1 MSVKLYVGNI
11 PWRATPDDLRDLFSA
26 YGTVEDAFIP
36 QDRESGRPRGFAFVT
51 MKEGAEQAI
60 ANLNE
65 TDFQGRTIRVNEA
78 QPPSGG
84 GGGGGFRRGGGGGG
98 YGGGGYGNGGGGYG
112 GGGYGGGGGG
122 YGGGGYG
129 GGY

>member
-11 PWRATPDDLRDLFSA
+11 SWHTTREDLQTLFSQF
-26 YGTVEDAFIP
+26 GEVEDAFIP

-51 MKEGAEQAI
+51 MASGSDTAI
-60 ANLNE
+60 QKLNE
-65 TDFQGRTIRVNEA
+65 FEFQGRTIRVNEA
-78 QPPSGG
+78 QPPGERSFGG
-84 GGGGGFRRGGGGGG
+84 RGGGFGGGRG
-98 YGGGGYGNGGGGYG
+98 YGGGGRGGGSYNNQG
-112 GGGYGGGGGG
+112 GFQQRGGGG